1 MSHRLLEQAMSGR
14 LAPEVY
20 EELMQHSVDVLTVLD
35 TAGAIQ
41 YESPSIERV
50 LGYDPDELIGDEV
63 FDYVHPDD
71 REAALETFY
80 EVIEA
85 DGDYTT
91 GAVELRFRHR
101 DGSWVW
107 LESRGSNQM
116 ASAIDGYLVTSRD
129 ISARKEYEQRL
140 QRERNRLDRFAS
152 VISHDL
158 RNPLNVA
165 SGRVELAQEACDSDH
180 LDRAERALTRMDE
193 LIDDVLRVTRAGDAE
208 PVMDAVS
215 LETIAEDCWQT
226 LETNDATLTVETTAT
241 IIADAGQL
249 KQVLENLFRNAI
261 DHGGAAVT
269 VVVDTFEDG
278 FYVADDGPG
287 VPASTATSDSL
298 YEPGVSTKADG
309 TGLGLSIVREL
320 IENHGWRLQITNG
333 DLGGARIEIRDVTFA

>member
-1 MSHRLLEQAMSGR
+1 
-14 LAPEVY
+14 
-20 EELMQHSVDVLTVLD
+20 
-35 TAGAIQ
+35 
-41 YESPSIERV
+41 
-50 LGYDPDELIGDEV
+50 
-63 FDYVHPDD
+63 
-71 REAALETFY
+71 
-80 EVIEA
+80 
-85 DGDYTT
+85 
-91 GAVELRFRHR
+91 
-101 DGSWVW
+101 
-107 LESRGSNQM
+107 
-116 ASAIDGYLVTSRD
+116 
-129 ISARKEYEQRL
+129 
-140 QRERNRLDRFAS
+140 
-152 VISHDL
+152 
-158 RNPLNVA
+158 
-165 SGRVELAQEACDSDH
+165 
-180 LDRAERALTRMDE
+180 MDE